1 MKPAILVEPRTLK
14 RMNSVSENMSKK
26 TNGENIVRIILI
38 ALAFFVVIQIST
50 RAPEEPKKAKVENA
64 FV

>member
-1 MKPAILVEPRTLK
+1 MRPAILVEQRTLK
-14 RMNSVSENMSKK
+14 RMNSVSENITKK
-26 TNGENIVRIILI
+26 SNGENIVRIILI

-50 RAPEEPKKAKVENA
+50 REPEQSKRVKLNNV

>member
-1 MKPAILVEPRTLK
+1 
-14 RMNSVSENMSKK
+14 MNSVSENMSKK

-50 RAPEEPKKAKVENA
+50 RAPEEPKKVKIENA